1 MVEKI
6 SATQE
11 KYDLV
16 SIAGGVDTFAA
27 ITGLDADAVTG
38 FSYPVVFQKSLL
50 IVLSSA
56 HTEAEKKTN
65 AMPNIFFI
73 VQASLLIEPR
83 RQTKPGTVVA
93 AFLWNARRPG
103 DG

>member
-56 HTEAEKKTN
+56 NAEAESEIN
-65 AMPNIFFI
+65 AIANIF
-73 VQASLLIEPR
+73 LI
-83 RQTKPGTVVA
+83 A
-93 AFLWNARRPG
+93 
-103 DG
+103 